1 MVPTTITGGKKRM
14 LTMHDIHTIKNL
26 RNNHDKSINHI
37 AKELNVNWRTVKK
50 YADGDL
56 IPVVKSH
63 KKTGL
68 MYTGGWAGLSLYG
81 SRKIQNFQKRSG
93 ETPNSSQMT

>member
-50 YADGDL
+50 YEKDERSPGVYA
-56 IPVVKSH
+56 H
-63 KKTGL
+63 KK
-68 MYTGGWAGLSLYG
+68 
-81 SRKIQNFQKRSG
+81 
-93 ETPNSSQMT
+93 P